1 MDTEH
6 KRREK
11 PLLEYQESSEYKD
24 KLITRLKIQD
34 ACNRSQEARIYAMAA
49 CKADPMFFIDKEGEA
64 PQHFQFLSTSG
75 IEIYAFAKSKG
86 MSPYGAVFL
95 IAQAATESSWGQSQG
110 AKINNFFGVMG
121 GSSNVKTSHGTLRNY
136 KDIQAALNDYFS
148 VMEEKWPDAIS
159 LYSKNN
165 FSADDINKALNT
177 GVYEKYPAYFVKDQA
192 HPEDYGKALV
202 DNMMSSVIK
211 RIIPTIEQLIQEN
224 ESKIINLQNEIAAI
238 HQATPIPIMPDMNS
252 EENRSD
258 IQMIQKQISQVEKAN
273 EELTKTLKELNGV
286 QESIVKNKK
295 DQEKT
300 AKETKQDNAD
310 SGKAKMTNDE
320 NTKK

>member
-1 MDTEH
+1 
-6 KRREK
+6 
-11 PLLEYQESSEYKD
+11 
-24 KLITRLKIQD
+24 
-34 ACNRSQEARIYAMAA
+34 
-49 CKADPMFFIDKEGEA
+49 
-64 PQHFQFLSTSG
+64 
-75 IEIYAFAKSKG
+75 
-86 MSPYGAVFL
+86 
-95 IAQAATESSWGQSQG
+95 
-110 AKINNFFGVMG
+110 MG